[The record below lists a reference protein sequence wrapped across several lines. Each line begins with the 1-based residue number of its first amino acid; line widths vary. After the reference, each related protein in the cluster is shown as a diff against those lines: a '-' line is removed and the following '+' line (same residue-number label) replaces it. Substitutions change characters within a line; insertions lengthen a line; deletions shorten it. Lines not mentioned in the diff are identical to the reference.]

1 MFSFFLKLSP
11 LISWAVTYTT
21 LLLSIALKIPTNS
34 SYYALEQD
42 TAKVCFEI
50 GSNTHFGLYQAGLR
64 TTGLKNIWI
73 IGLLLVSEKAWLVM
87 CDCKLRRCNVCAEP
101 TLNVCACSAFWGL
114 QSATT
119 ILHIILAL
127 MKTIS
132 FLLVYITIFSS
143 KMEDFSNSLQKSVC
157 ETYQMRVPG
166 GFCAK
171 SADKAN
177 SET

>member
-1 MFSFFLKLSP
+1 MKPFSSSASPSLPSVSCPCLVFFLSCHHWLVEQ
-11 LISWAVTYTT
+11 LLTT

-64 TTGLKNIWI
+64 TIGLKNIWI
-73 IGLLLVSEKAWLVM
+73 IGLLLVSEKAWLVV
-87 CDCKLRRCNVCAEP
+87 CNCKLRRCNVCAEP
-101 TLNVCACSAFWGL
+101 TLNVCACGAFWGL
-114 QSATT
+114 RSATT

-143 KMEDFSNSLQKSVC
+143 KMEDFSNCVLAVV
-157 ETYQMRVPG
+157 E
-166 GFCAK
+166 
-171 SADKAN
+171 N
-177 SET
+177 